1 MSMVDHVAVSIERL
15 MVDLPIGAVACI
27 PVIPQVQHARSF
39 LTSMGVKPNAS
50 ALLVE
55 LAGLLICLPPNTS
68 RHRPT
73 STMYAGLMSLPRR
86 PPVTIYDQCSDC
98 PVWRVQ
104 LRRPRYTDY
113 RRVVERKQG

>member
-50 ALLVE
+50 ALLSG
-55 LAGLLICLPPNTS
+55 AS
-68 RHRPT
+68 RFTYLSAAEHKP
-73 STMYAGLMSLPRR
+73 A
-86 PPVTIYDQCSDC
+86 
-98 PVWRVQ
+98 
-104 LRRPRYTDY
+104 
-113 RRVVERKQG
+113 